1 MLVRRLHL
9 AFLLVI
15 LAVNAAGI
23 AAETPALAST
33 ASDSTP
39 ADEQLDPQLKV
50 NREALLKGSV
60 DAATVMLFH
69 DDPKARVILLDALKQ
84 TDNSPARM
92 AVCKALIQARV
103 AAKEVKNVD
112 QFIGPLLSVFES
124 TVDDEAR
131 LAAEAALI
139 FNYEKVGLLLQAIA
153 ADPEKPVRTRINAI
167 RALKLRLDIRATIEL
182 ITLVDS
188 KDPQVA
194 AEAENALRSLGIAV
208 GDTSAAR
215 TQDIAKIKRE
225 GQVAFLRTQL
235 TRQETQMRQMRENL
249 DAWRKR
255 YLSSLAKLY
264 DAVTDEVARGKFL
277 TEHLAGPEPE
287 VKLWALEKV
296 RQWRLSSGTSALPAE
311 QGPVLMNL
319 ISDPDRDVRL
329 KTADLLA
336 LMQGLNSAPRLL
348 AQLKV
353 EQDAQV
359 QTKLLDALGAVLP
372 NSPAK
377 ITPEMKDVRK
387 ETLVWAAKFLR
398 EGTPEQEKTGAQV
411 MRKLLERDES
421 DPQELDSYLHLLAER
436 YDQHK
441 NDPDGTLRGEL
452 LSAMAGLCAPNSA
465 CKAKA
470 TELFGPLFKAALQD
484 ASNFVRESAVDGLG
498 NIDKTSALEM
508 LRNDFVNDPSMT
520 LRKKL
525 IAFADEAGGKADLS
539 WLSEKIGSNSESN
552 PAWQAMLKIFKGA
565 DAAVIDD
572 WMGKLTS
579 QNSKV
584 KLTDEQQIDFLE
596 IAKTRAGSANKPVI
610 RQKLADLYY
619 ATHHFDQAADYLS
632 LVYDAAKTP
641 ESKREV
647 LPKLLESC
655 LKGARV
661 ERAAELVGECLSQS
675 DLDPNGPVTALMDG
689 YLVEPP
695 AGADP
700 NVVLK
705 ALEAVKAPAAR
716 PRWRQWLDNWKTRLG
731 TAKNKDADKPKVP
744 GA

>member
-1 MLVRRLHL
+1 
-9 AFLLVI
+9 
-15 LAVNAAGI
+15 
-23 AAETPALAST
+23 
-33 ASDSTP
+33 
-39 ADEQLDPQLKV
+39 
-50 NREALLKGSV
+50 
-60 DAATVMLFH
+60 
-69 DDPKARVILLDALKQ
+69 
-84 TDNSPARM
+84 
-92 AVCKALIQARV
+92 LIQARM
-103 AAKEVKNVD
+103 APREVKNVED
-112 QFIGPLLSVFES
+112 FIGPLLSVFGS

-139 FNYEKVGLLLQAIA
+139 FTYEKIGSLLEEVAS
-153 ADPEKPVRTRINAI
+153 DETKPVRTRVNVI
-167 RALKLRLDIRATIEL
+167 RALKLRLNINATIKL
-182 ITLVDS
+182 IKLVDS
-188 KDPQVA
+188 KDRQVA

-215 TQDIAKIKRE
+215 DQDIVKIRNE
-225 GQVAFLRTQL
+225 GQIAFLLTQL
-235 TRQETQMRQMRENL
+235 TRQETQMRQMRDRL

-255 YLSSLAKLY
+255 YLSSLGKLY
-264 DAVTDEVARGKFL
+264 DAVTDEAARGKFL

-319 ISDPDRDVRL
+319 ISDADRDVRL

-377 ITPEMKDVRK
+377 ITPEMKDIRK
-387 ETLVWAAKFLR
+387 ETLVWAGKFLR
-398 EGTPEQEKTGAQV
+398 EGTAEQEKTGAQV
-411 MRKLLERDES
+411 TRKLLERDES
-421 DPQELDSYLHLLAER
+421 DPQELELHLRLLAER
-436 YDQHK
+436 YGQHK
-441 NDPDGTLRGEL
+441 NDADGALRGEL

-465 CKAKA
+465 CKVKA
-470 TELFGPLFKAALQD
+470 TEQFGSLFKVALQD

-525 IAFADEAGGKADLS
+525 IAFADEAGGRADLS

-565 DAAVIDD
+565 DAAVIDE
-572 WMGKLTS
+572 WMSKLTS

-584 KLTDEQQIDFLE
+584 KLTNEQQIDFLE

-610 RQKLADLYY
+610 REKLAELYY
-619 ATHHFDQAADYLS
+619 ATNHFDQAADYLS
-632 LVYDAAKTP
+632 LVYDAAKTA
-641 ESKREV
+641 EGKKEI
-647 LPKLLESC
+647 LPRLLESC
-655 LKGARV
+655 LKGSRV
-661 ERAAELVGECLSQS
+661 ERAAELVGECLSQN
-675 DLDPNGPVTALMDG
+675 DLDPNGTVTAMMDG
-689 YLVEPP
+689 YFVEPP

-705 ALEAVKAPAAR
+705 ALEGVKAPSGR
-716 PRWRQWLDNWKTRLG
+716 PIWHQWLGSWKTRLG
-731 TAKNKDADKPKVP
+731 TAKDKEAEKPKVP